1 MAARRVSIFVASF
14 LAAMAAGLLDAR
26 AATEDRHEALPINL
40 KATSFEGDIRNN
52 NLVYHDVT
60 ISQGDVRVQA
70 AKATVAGGLNYE
82 NSKWTLSGDVRIK
95 TGTGNLRSDQA
106 VIYFANNL
114 ISRATITG
122 APAEFEQQRDAG
134 AEPARGHANTIDYET
149 ATGNVSFRDQAWLSD
164 GCNEIRGEQLVYN
177 IRTQSVQ
184 AQSVATP
191 AGGDGRIR
199 ITIQPQSP
207 SGKPCAA
214 PGKNP

>member
-1 MAARRVSIFVASF
+1 MASI
-14 LAAMAAGLLDAR
+14 LAATVAGLLDAH
-26 AATEDRHEALPINL
+26 AAPEERREALPINL
-40 KATSFEGDIRNN
+40 EASSFEGDIKNN

-82 NSKWTLSGDVRIK
+82 NSKWTLSGDVHIK

-106 VIYFANNL
+106 VIYFVHNV

-122 APAEFEQQRDAG
+122 VPAEFEQQRDAG
-134 AEPARGHANTIDYET
+134 AEPARGRANTIDYET

-177 IRTQSVQ
+177 IRSQSVQ
-184 AQSVATP
+184 AQSVATTT
-191 AGGDGRIR
+191 GGDGRIR

-214 PGKNP
+214 PGKKP